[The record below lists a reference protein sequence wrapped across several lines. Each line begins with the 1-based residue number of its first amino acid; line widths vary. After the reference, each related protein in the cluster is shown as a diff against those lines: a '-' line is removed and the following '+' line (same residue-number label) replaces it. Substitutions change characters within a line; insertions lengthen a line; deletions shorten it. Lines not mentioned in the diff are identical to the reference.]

1 MAEKTSSP
9 QVQTSAHIRCMLFC
23 VMIATLTMVYTVQAK
38 QADAFE
44 QNRKLGRGVN
54 IIGYDPLWRA
64 KEQGRFKEEHFK
76 IVKDGGFSTVRINLH
91 PFRHMDKDEPYRLS
105 SSWFEVLDWAVEN
118 ALKNRLMV
126 IVDMHEFNAMGADP
140 QSNKE
145 KFLSFWRQVAEHFKD
160 ASDASDKSENILFEI
175 LNEPS
180 GKLTGELWDNYYREA
195 LAIIR
200 QTNLTRTVIIGPPSW
215 NSVNSLNELK
225 LPEDDRNIIVT
236 VHYYLPM
243 DFTHQ
248 GASWVGRKDKVGVEW
263 FGTDEEKQA
272 IIRDFQKVQDWSKKH
287 NRPIFLGEFGA
298 YDKGPMDSRTRYT
311 SCVARTAEGMGFS
324 WAYWQFDSDFIVYDI
339 SRDLWVEPI
348 HSALIPP
355 KQ

>member
-1 MAEKTSSP
+1 
-9 QVQTSAHIRCMLFC
+9 
-23 VMIATLTMVYTVQAK
+23 
-38 QADAFE
+38 
-44 QNRKLGRGVN
+44 
-54 IIGYDPLWRA
+54 
-64 KEQGRFKEEHFK
+64 
-76 IVKDGGFSTVRINLH
+76 
-91 PFRHMDKDEPYRLS
+91 
-105 SSWFEVLDWAVEN
+105 
-118 ALKNRLMV
+118 MV
-126 IVDMHEFNAMGADP
+126 ILDMHEFNAMGADP

-160 ASDASDKSENILFEI
+160 ASDTSDMSENVLFEI

-180 GKLTGELWDNYYREA
+180 GKLTGELWDKYYREA

-248 GASWVGRKDKVGVEW
+248 GASWAGRKDKVGVEW
-263 FGTDEEKQA
+263 PGTDEEKQA
-272 IIRDFQKVQDWSKKH
+272 IVRDFQRVQDWSKEH

-298 YDKGPMDSRTRYT
+298 YDKGPMDSRARYN

-339 SRDLWVEPI
+339 SRDRWVEPI
-348 HSALIPP
+348 HNALVPP
-355 KQ
+355 KQQ